1 MKIYQIDRTEVFS
14 RLAKGESVYSIEKS
28 SAQTCC
34 FTDLREQTISEATLI
49 IKDEECN
56 FIVCE

>member
-14 RLAKGESVYSIEKS
+14 RLAKAESVYAIEKS

-34 FTDLREQTISEATLI
+34 FIDLREQTIREATLY